1 VLSCFGLHADEMLL
15 AFAVWLC
22 SLPLIAFMVIPLF
35 GLGTAGVVALGVL
48 IVLMGICWG
57 ACGWKIGHDNS
68 EMKRNQ

>member
-1 VLSCFGLHADEMLL
+1 MLSLFGLHADEMLL

-22 SLPLIAFMVIPLF
+22 SLPLIAFIVIPLL

-48 IVLMGICWG
+48 TFLMAICWG
-57 ACGWKIGHDNS
+57 ACGGKMSHNNS